1 MSVIS
6 GAPEE
11 HTNVTKATNEL
22 KPAVTAPQ
30 TRYVGGDKVENHKT
44 RGPDLMGWEY
54 WLFSDYIFFKNAV
67 TNVMLLSKRGRKS
80 LKSSQQQRHPFQVLP
95 IVWRAVWRAN
105 VTIHTLSVLRTWL
118 EYYMVGCGIGLDWY
132 KYRSCIAFSA
142 FGTTKD
148 RTSGGILSYLC
159 LPEHTWQIPNQFW
172 PNWSCAVC
180 YTISPPNNLIDLHS
194 IHSLKRNFPKN
205 AWTFGNFSD
214 STC

>member
-95 IVWRAVWRAN
+95 IVWRAV
-105 VTIHTLSVLRTWL
+105 
-118 EYYMVGCGIGLDWY
+118 
-132 KYRSCIAFSA
+132 
-142 FGTTKD
+142 
-148 RTSGGILSYLC
+148 
-159 LPEHTWQIPNQFW
+159 
-172 PNWSCAVC
+172 
-180 YTISPPNNLIDLHS
+180 
-194 IHSLKRNFPKN
+194 
-205 AWTFGNFSD
+205 
-214 STC
+214 